1 MLRRL
6 KRDVLTQLPDK
17 QRQKITIETNK
28 LITKEINSLIDQN
41 GSSMMAAEDLIMEMF
56 GLKNSGL

>member
-6 KRDVLTQLPDK
+6 KKDVLTQLPDK
-17 QRQKITIETNK
+17 QRQKIMIETNK

-41 GSSMMAAEDLIMEMF
+41 GDNIINKA
-56 GLKNSGL
+56 

>member
-28 LITKEINSLIDQN
+28 LITKQINSLIDQN